1 MTAAPRSAPWL
12 GYRAVWRW
20 HFYAGLIS
28 VPLIL
33 VLALTGA
40 VYLFK
45 PQIEAALDRPYRGL
59 AEPARMLPA
68 DRLMMAAERAMPGAL
83 VKSYIV
89 PRAAGDAAQLLM
101 AQGSKTTRL
110 YIHPGLGTE
119 MARQDDSSR
128 PMEVVKDIH
137 GELLAGTTGAVLVEL
152 AASWGFVMLATG
164 LYLWWPRRRTDWK
177 GIFWPRLFLNGRP
190 YWRDIHATTG
200 FWVSGFAL
208 ILLATSLP
216 WTGIWGDTFKAVRSH
231 FTEAEA
237 DWPNGA
243 NAHAGHH
250 MATGPAADMGGN
262 AWRQTPAEPR
272 LADASVTL
280 QQVIDR
286 IRPMGL
292 AWPVEITPPTAR
304 TPEWTVRSMAQ
315 DRTAR
320 VTLRYDAMSGMLLGR
335 EDFADKPAVDRV
347 VGVGVALH
355 EGQLFGL
362 ANQLLGLL
370 TAAGL
375 MLLAASAILLWWR
388 RRPVG
393 ALGAP
398 EPEAA
403 ARLPR
408 GLILLLAV
416 LALLL
421 PLLAASLIA
430 TALFDRLLLPRLPKL
445 GAWLGAR

>member
-1 MTAAPRSAPWL
+1 MTAAPKSAPWL
-12 GYRAVWRW
+12 SYRAVWRW

-33 VLALTGA
+33 VLAFSGA

-45 PQIEAALDRPYRGL
+45 PQIEAALDRPYQGL
-59 AEPARMLPA
+59 AEPARLLPA
-68 DRLMMAAERAMPGAL
+68 DQLMAAAEQAMPGT
-83 VKSYIV
+83 VIKSYIV
-89 PRAAGDAAQLLM
+89 PRTEGDAAQLLM
-101 AQGSKTTRL
+101 AQGEKTTRL
-110 YIHPGLGTE
+110 YIHPALGTE
-119 MARQDDSSR
+119 MARQDDASR
-128 PMEVVKDIH
+128 PMEMVKTIH
-137 GELLAGTTGAVLVEL
+137 GELLAGTTGAILVEL

-164 LYLWWPRRRTDWK
+164 LYLWWPRRAASWK

-200 FWVSGFAL
+200 FWISGFAL

-216 WTGIWGDTFKAVRSH
+216 WTGIWGDAFKAVRSH

-250 MATGPAADMGGN
+250 MAARPAADMGGN
-262 AWRQTPAEPR
+262 GWRQAPAEPR
-272 LADASVTL
+272 LTNTPVTL
-280 QQVIDR
+280 QQVIDQ
-286 IRPMGL
+286 IRPMSL

-315 DRTAR
+315 DRTVR
-320 VTLRYDAMSGMLLGR
+320 VTLRYDAMNGMLLGR
-335 EDFADKPAVDRV
+335 EDFADKPVVDRV

-370 TAAGL
+370 TALGL
-375 MLLAASAILLWWR
+375 MLLSASAFLLWRR

-393 ALGAP
+393 TLGAP

-408 GLILLLAV
+408 GLVALLAL
-416 LALLL
+416 LAALL